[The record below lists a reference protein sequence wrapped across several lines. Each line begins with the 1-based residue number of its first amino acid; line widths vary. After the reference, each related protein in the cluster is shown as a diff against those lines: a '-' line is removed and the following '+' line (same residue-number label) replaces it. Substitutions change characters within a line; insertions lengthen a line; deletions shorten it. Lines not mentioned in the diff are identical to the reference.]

1 MAFSARVFLLWPAPA
16 FARLAAAG
24 GLGAAVRR
32 AYGGIVGWSETL
44 AAEQTGGVDAVS
56 ALLMAKF
63 AQLADDIAN
72 LIAAA
77 RADLDREN

>member
-1 MAFSARVFLLWPAPA
+1 LAFSARVFLLWPAPA

-32 AYGGIVGWSETL
+32 AYGGIVGWS
-44 AAEQTGGVDAVS
+44 AEQTGGVDAVS

>member
-1 MAFSARVFLLWPAPA
+1 M
-16 FARLAAAG
+16 
-24 GLGAAVRR
+24 RR
-32 AYGGIVGWSETL
+32 AYGGIVGWS
-44 AAEQTGGVDAVS
+44 AEQTGGVDAVS